1 MRDELFTSGRRA
13 KARDP
18 FLVTR
23 REFVRA
29 CVAAAA
35 AVGLTGSAVGR
46 VVEAAVRGLKPSVIW
61 LHFQE
66 CTGCSMTLLRPSH
79 PALDELILDLISLD
93 YHETLYAA
101 AGHQAEGSL
110 HAAMDLNAGKYITV
124 VEGAI
129 PMKDGGIY
137 CMIGGRTA
145 HDMLKEVASKSAAV
159 IAIGSCASWGG
170 IPSSDPNPTGAVGV
184 REIVK
189 DRPVVNLPGCPSNP
203 YILLGTI
210 LQYATMGTL
219 PELDAEGRPKFA
231 YGRTI
236 HEHCPRRPHFD
247 AGRFAE
253 TFGDEGHREG
263 YCLYKL
269 GCKGPATHASCSVQ
283 HFGEIPDA
291 WPIGLGHP
299 CFGCT
304 EQKLA
309 FRVPLHATV
318 EIERPTP
325 PDTYAP
331 IAAQQGQAGVIAA
344 GVAGLVGGALLGA
357 GYRASKRL
365 GAAGAGPVVP
375 AGGDGAVMPEA
386 VGSVNGG
393 NGANGGNGGNG
404 RAAGNGSTPGARERE
419 EEKSWTDG
427 RH

>member
-1 MRDELFTSGRRA
+1 MRNELFTFGRGDALAEPLLGADAPGRLLVSR
-13 KARDP
+13 RD
-18 FLVTR
+18 
-23 REFVRA
+23 FVRA

-46 VVEAAVRGLKPSVIW
+46 VVEAATRGLKPSVIW

-66 CTGCSMTLLRPSH
+66 CTGCSMTLLRPTR

-93 YHETLYAA
+93 YHETLFAA
-101 AGHQAEGSL
+101 AGLQAEDAL
-110 HAAMDLNAGKYITV
+110 HAAMEKNAGKYVTV

-129 PMKDGGIY
+129 PLKDGGVY
-137 CMIGGRTA
+137 CMVGGRTA
-145 HDMLKEVASKSAAV
+145 HDILKDVASKSAAV

-189 DRPVVNLPGCPSNP
+189 DKPVVNLPGCPSNP
-203 YILLGTI
+203 YILLGTV
-210 LQYATMGTL
+210 LQYATFGTL
-219 PELDAEGRPKFA
+219 PALDAEGRPTFA

-253 TFGDEGHREG
+253 EFGDEGHREG

-283 HFGEIPDA
+283 HFGEMTDA

-304 EQKLA
+304 EQALA
-309 FRVPLHATV
+309 FRVPLHTTV
-318 EIERPTP
+318 EIARPAP
-325 PDTYAP
+325 PDTYPSIAP
-331 IAAQQGQAGVIAA
+331 ERGHVGAIAA

-357 GYRASKRL
+357 GYTASKKF
-365 GAAGAGPVVP
+365 GP
-375 AGGDGAVMPEA
+375 
-386 VGSVNGG
+386 
-393 NGANGGNGGNG
+393 
-404 RAAGNGSTPGARERE
+404 RE
-419 EEKSWTDG
+419 EEKSWTG
-427 RH
+427 EQH